1 MKAVSKTITVEIALP
16 DWVKWV
22 ATDENGEVYGFSHKP
37 IQKDCIWYVRSQRH
51 VFVRLVKDIGTDC
64 PNWRETL
71 RKV

>member
-1 MKAVSKTITVEIALP
+1 MSKTITVEIALP

-22 ATDENGEVYGFSHKP
+22 ATDEDGRMYAHSARPAKAVGHWMPTGGRYKHIANSA
-37 IQKDCIWYVRSQRH
+37 DA
-51 VFVRLVKDIGTDC
+51 C

>member
-1 MKAVSKTITVEIALP
+1 MSKTITVEIELP

-37 IQKDCIWYVRSQRH
+37 IQEDCIWYVRSQH
-51 VFVRLVKDIGTDC
+51 HDVVKLIEDIGTDC